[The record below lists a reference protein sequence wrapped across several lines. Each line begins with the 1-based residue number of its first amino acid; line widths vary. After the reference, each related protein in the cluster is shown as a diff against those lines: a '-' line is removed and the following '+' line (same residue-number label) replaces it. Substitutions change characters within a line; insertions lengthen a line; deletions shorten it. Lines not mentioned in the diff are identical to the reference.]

1 MKNYQKESCICAA
14 TTNAMICN
22 KVCNRCHGI
31 AEDVERTEVGNDVGE
46 SVGDD
51 VGAFG
56 SGSGFDEAVGVFV
69 GSKTAS
75 IVKKKFPVKSR
86 QEVYIG

>member
-1 MKNYQKESCICAA
+1 
-14 TTNAMICN
+14 MICN

-31 AEDVERTEVGNDVGE
+31 AEDVERTERGNDVGE

-56 SGSGFDEAVGVFV
+56 SGSGFDEAVGR
-69 GSKTAS
+69 KTAS
-75 IVKKKFPVKSR
+75 AVKTKFPVKSR
-86 QEVYIG
+86 QEVYFGYILNLRNR